1 MDVGK
6 FLRSVFRRTNKNWK
20 LIVVEFVTSI
30 IMVPIILLGI
40 IIPVILLV
48 IPAVQG
54 DFEVEDFIPF
64 FLNPDN
70 LIFILPAFFFFLI
83 FVLGSLILWAFVAG
97 GIRASLLEN
106 ILKEKKFDLKTF
118 MAYSKKFFGR
128 IVGLWILIGLIY
140 FGIFVVLGG
149 IGSLIFLFCLKLS
162 ETSEASAILTG
173 IFSGFIIF
181 FVFMVVGFLMGIFLA
196 IANTYL
202 IVEDA
207 EVVTSMKG
215 SFRFIKNNPGHTFLV
230 VLLLIVI
237 GFGVTFIYS
246 LITMPITIIPY
257 IGALFSFA
265 LIPVQMGINL
275 YIVLFSTT
283 AYLML
288 FLWKRKKLTSDF
300 QTSTTPEKTM

>member
-1 MDVGK
+1 
-6 FLRSVFRRTNKNWK
+6 
-20 LIVVEFVTSI
+20 
-30 IMVPIILLGI
+30 
-40 IIPVILLV
+40 
-48 IPAVQG
+48 
-54 DFEVEDFIPF
+54 
-64 FLNPDN
+64 
-70 LIFILPAFFFFLI
+70 
-83 FVLGSLILWAFVAG
+83 
-97 GIRASLLEN
+97 
-106 ILKEKKFDLKTF
+106 
-118 MAYSKKFFGR
+118 
-128 IVGLWILIGLIY
+128 
-140 FGIFVVLGG
+140 
-149 IGSLIFLFCLKLS
+149 LFCLNLS
-162 ETSEASAILTG
+162 ETSEVCAILTG

-246 LITMPITIIPY
+246 LITMPITMIPY

-265 LIPVQMGINL
+265 LTPVQMGINL

-288 FLWKRKKLTSDF
+288 YLWKRKKLTSDF

>member
-1 MDVGK
+1 MDVWK
-6 FLRSVFRRTNKNWK
+6 FLKSVFIRTNKNWK
-20 LIVVEFVTSI
+20 LIVVEFITSL
-30 IMVPIILLGI
+30 IMIPIIILGI
-40 IIPVILLV
+40 VIPVILIV
-48 IPAVQG
+48 IPVVRG
-54 DFEVEDFIPF
+54 NFEAEDFIPF

-83 FVLGSLILWAFVAG
+83 FALASLILWAFVAG

-106 ILKEKKFDLKTF
+106 ILKEKRFDLKTF

-128 IVGLWILIGLIY
+128 MVGLWILIGLIY

-149 IGSLIFLFCLKLS
+149 ISYLILLFCLNLS
-162 ETSEASAILTG
+162 ETSEVCAILTG

-237 GFGVTFIYS
+237 GFGVTFIYF
-246 LITMPITIIPY
+246 LITMPITMIPY

-288 FLWKRKKLTSDF
+288 YLWKRKKLTSDF

>member
-1 MDVGK
+1 MDVWK
-6 FLRSVFRRTNKNWK
+6 FLKSVFIRTNKNWK
-20 LIVVEFVTSI
+20 LIVVEFITSL
-30 IMVPIILLGI
+30 IMIPIIILGI
-40 IIPVILLV
+40 VIPVILIV
-48 IPAVQG
+48 IPVVLG
-54 DFEVEDFIPF
+54 NFEAEDFIPF

-83 FVLGSLILWAFVAG
+83 FALASLILWAFVAG

-106 ILKEKKFDLKTF
+106 ILKEKRFDLKTF

-149 IGSLIFLFCLKLS
+149 ISYLILLFCLNLS
-162 ETSEASAILTG
+162 ETSEVCAILTG

-215 SFRFIKNNPGHTFLV
+215 SFRFIKNNPGYTFLV

-246 LITMPITIIPY
+246 LITMPITMIPY

-265 LIPVQMGINL
+265 LTPVQMGINL

-288 FLWKRKKLTSDF
+288 YLWKRKKLTSDF

>member
-1 MDVGK
+1 MDVWK
-6 FLRSVFRRTNKNWK
+6 FLKSVFIRTNKNWK
-20 LIVVEFVTSI
+20 LICVEFITSL
-30 IMVPIILLGI
+30 IMIPIIILGI
-40 IIPVILLV
+40 VIPVILIV
-48 IPAVQG
+48 IPVVQG
-54 DFEVEDFIPF
+54 NFEAEDFIPF

-83 FVLGSLILWAFVAG
+83 FALASLILWAFVAG

-106 ILKEKKFDLKTF
+106 ILKEKRFDLKTF

-149 IGSLIFLFCLKLS
+149 ISYLILLFCLNLS
-162 ETSEASAILTG
+162 ETSEVCAILTG

-215 SFRFIKNNPGHTFLV
+215 SFRFIKNNPGYTFLV

-246 LITMPITIIPY
+246 LITMPITMIPY
-257 IGALFSFA
+257 IGVLFSFA
-265 LIPVQMGINL
+265 LTPVQMGINL

-288 FLWKRKKLTSDF
+288 YLWKRKKLTSDF

>member
-1 MDVGK
+1 MDVWK
-6 FLRSVFRRTNKNWK
+6 FLKSVFIRTNKNWK
-20 LIVVEFVTSI
+20 LLVVEFITAL
-30 IMVPIILLGI
+30 IMIPIIILGI
-40 IIPVILLV
+40 VIPVILIV
-48 IPAVQG
+48 IPVVQG
-54 DFEVEDFIPF
+54 NFEAEDFIPF

-83 FVLGSLILWAFVAG
+83 FALASLILWAFVAG

-106 ILKEKKFDLKTF
+106 ILKEKRFDLKTF

-149 IGSLIFLFCLKLS
+149 ISYLILLFCLNLS
-162 ETSEASAILTG
+162 ETSEVCAILTG

-246 LITMPITIIPY
+246 LITMPITMIPY

-265 LIPVQMGINL
+265 LTPVQMGINL

-288 FLWKRKKLTSDF
+288 YLWKRKKLTSDF

>member
-1 MDVGK
+1 MDVWK
-6 FLRSVFRRTNKNWK
+6 FLKSVFIRTNKNWK
-20 LIVVEFVTSI
+20 LIVVEFITSL
-30 IMVPIILLGI
+30 IMIPIIILGI
-40 IIPVILLV
+40 VIPVILIV
-48 IPAVQG
+48 IPVVQG
-54 DFEVEDFIPF
+54 NFEAEDFIPF

-83 FVLGSLILWAFVAG
+83 FALASLILWAFVAG

-106 ILKEKKFDLKTF
+106 ILKEKRFDLNTF

-128 IVGLWILIGLIY
+128 MVGLWILIGLIY

-149 IGSLIFLFCLKLS
+149 ISYLILLFCLNLS
-162 ETSEASAILTG
+162 ETSEVCAILTG
-173 IFSGFIIF
+173 VFSGFIIF

-207 EVVTSMKG
+207 EVVKSMKG

-230 VLLLIVI
+230 VLLLVVI

-246 LITMPITIIPY
+246 LITMPITMIPY

-288 FLWKRKKLTSDF
+288 YLWKRKKLTSDF

>member
-1 MDVGK
+1 MEVGK
-6 FLRSVFRRTNKNWK
+6 FLKSVFRRTNKNWK
-20 LIVVEFVTSI
+20 LIVVEFITSI
-30 IMVPIILLGI
+30 IMVPVILLGI
-40 IIPVILLV
+40 IIPVILIV

-54 DFEVEDFIPF
+54 NFEAEDFIPF
-64 FLNPDN
+64 LLNPDN
-70 LIFILPAFFFFLI
+70 LIFIIPAFFFFLI
-83 FVLGSLILWAFVAG
+83 FALASLMLWAFVAG

-106 ILKEKKFDLKTF
+106 ILKEKRFELKTF

-140 FGIFVVLGG
+140 VGIFVVICG
-149 IGSLIFLFCLKLS
+149 IGSLIFLFCLGLY
-162 ETSEASAILTG
+162 ETSEACAILTG

-181 FVFMVVGFLMGIFLA
+181 LVFMIVGFLLGIFLA

-207 EVVTSMKG
+207 EIVTSMKG
-215 SFRFIKNNPGHTFLV
+215 SFRFIKNHPGHTFLV

-246 LITMPITIIPY
+246 LVTMPVIMIPY

-265 LIPVQMGINL
+265 LTPIQMGINL
-275 YIVLFSTT
+275 YISLFSTT
-283 AYLML
+283 AYLIL
-288 FLWKRKKLTSDF
+288 YLWKRKKLTLDF
-300 QTSTTPEKTM
+300 QTSTVPEKTM